1 MIAEAIERLAA
12 QWRPHT
18 IHLSQGD
25 DWNVEA
31 QTLMDQTC
39 YPEFIL
45 SVERLVWVDDPIV
58 VCYRFGS
65 YKVLDDGR
73 VVWARAAPM
82 IPARDL
88 EPLLA
93 KARAEGTLLPYE
105 A

>member
-1 MIAEAIERLAA
+1 MTTEAIERLAA

-18 IHLSQGD
+18 IHLSQGE

-31 QTLMDQTC
+31 QTFMDQTG
-39 YPEFIL
+39 YPGFIM
-45 SVERLVWVDDPIV
+45 SVERLVWADDPNV
-58 VCYRFGS
+58 VCYRFGY
-65 YKVLDDGR
+65 YKVLDDER

-88 EPLLA
+88 QPLLA
-93 KARAEGTLLPYE
+93 KAHAEGTLLPYG